1 MFLDSTDKC
10 ARSGSHADCMLIP
23 QRLRKVV
30 RLLFASRPADKQ
42 LAGADNW
49 VRKRGEKKK
58 KKASPFF
65 SGQGTPGVVRQ
76 SPSRPGGI
84 ARSRN
89 TPGRRQSP
97 ALPAA
102 RTPPPSPDPLLPR
115 GPAGLGAPGGLP
127 RGRAGAASRS
137 RPLAFRRAA
146 FLRCSGSS
154 LSPTPASQRSFAGF
168 GRYGRLQLYPQ
179 NPSVRLPECAD
190 GCIGRSLGGGSVD
203 RIRSAERI

>member
-1 MFLDSTDKC
+1 M
-10 ARSGSHADCMLIP
+10 
-23 QRLRKVV
+23 
-30 RLLFASRPADKQ
+30 
-42 LAGADNW
+42 
-49 VRKRGEKKK
+49 
-58 KKASPFF
+58 
-65 SGQGTPGVVRQ
+65 RQ

-89 TPGRRQSP
+89 TPERRLSP
-97 ALPAA
+97 ALPSA
-102 RTPPPSPDPLLPR
+102 RTPPPSPAPLLPR

-146 FLRCSGSS
+146 FLRSSGSS

-190 GCIGRSLGGGSVD
+190 GCIGRSRSGGSVD
-203 RIRSAERI
+203 RIRSAERLGTGFVPPCLFPLGAAPTELQAPSPRPGGGGGGQPVPAAPGPGWGLQAAGRGHRWREANDS